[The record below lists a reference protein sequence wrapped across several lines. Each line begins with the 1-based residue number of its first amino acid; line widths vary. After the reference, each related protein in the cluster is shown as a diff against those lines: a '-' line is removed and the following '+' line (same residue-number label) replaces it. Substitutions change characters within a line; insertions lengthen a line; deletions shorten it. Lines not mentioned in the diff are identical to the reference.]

1 LYKGAGRSAQAVGLK
16 KSAVK
21 QRFFLGVESINRG
34 GIGEIATEEALQPTK
49 LPKTNIIHN
58 IPNPGTIF
66 VSG

>member
-1 LYKGAGRSAQAVGLK
+1 
-16 KSAVK
+16 
-21 QRFFLGVESINRG
+21 LGVESINTG
-34 GIGEIATEEALQPTK
+34 GDRRKIATEEALQPTK